1 NAIYTLNLYVST
13 GYSIQYNREPS
24 GHNDVLAQAGFTNLL
39 FENFPVVRA
48 DICPHKYLIALND
61 NYMAFAV
68 SPRADFYL
76 RDFEQP
82 TNQDAF
88 VSTLLWAG
96 NLMCMN
102 SRAQAAFTNLSF

>member
-1 NAIYTLNLYVST
+1 V
-13 GYSIQYNREPS
+13 
-24 GHNDVLAQAGFTNLL
+24 
-39 FENFPVVRA
+39 
-48 DICPHKYLIALND
+48 
-61 NYMAFAV
+61 V

-96 NLMCMN
+96 NLICMN
-102 SRAQAAFTNLSF
+102 GRAQAAFTALTA